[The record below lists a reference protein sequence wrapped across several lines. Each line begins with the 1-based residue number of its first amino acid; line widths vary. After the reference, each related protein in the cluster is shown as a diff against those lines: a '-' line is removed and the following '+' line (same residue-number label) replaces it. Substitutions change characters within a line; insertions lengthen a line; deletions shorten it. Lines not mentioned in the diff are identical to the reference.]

1 MDILL
6 LGNGFDL
13 YHKLPTKYINFLN
26 TVNFLKD
33 NFNETNMT
41 TIGKVFNDERLS
53 GTDNEIRECYEEYY
67 SIYSNFPLNID
78 GVKELIDLAN
88 KNVWFKYLCKLTN
101 KDITWIDFE
110 KEIEK
115 VVFAFEH
122 YLENEYIEQLN
133 FSNLFAH
140 EANIVR
146 TFNFFYYISA
156 EDLVGNTKM
165 HKLKINEQFMVQD
178 PLNKKLYLSKDK
190 VISFLYNQLI
200 DLAKMLKLYLRDF
213 VDVVV
218 KRFKNV
224 NIIDEYIDLSQ
235 VHDVVSL
242 NYTHTFENIYCKEID
257 RNIYHIHG
265 DVDTNIVLGINSN
278 EKDNLEN
285 VNTDFLCFKKYY
297 QRVFYKTDVEY
308 LMALKYSDI
317 FDSKNTNNLVVFG
330 HSLNSTDKD
339 IIMDLFMYS
348 KKITI
353 YCYNEKAMSD
363 NIINLVN
370 IYGREGFDIL
380 RSEKEMTFIV
390 LNDLET

>member
-26 TVNFLKD
+26 TVKFLQE
-33 NFNETNMT
+33 NFNETDMQ
-41 TIGKVFNDERLS
+41 TIGKVFNDERLYGIDS
-53 GTDNEIRECYEEYY
+53 GIKECYEKYY
-67 SIYSNFPLNID
+67 TTYSNFPLNIEAT
-78 GVKELIDLAN
+78 KKLIELAD
-88 KNVWFKYLCKLTN
+88 KNVWFKYLSQLIN

-115 VVFAFEH
+115 VVRAFEH
-122 YLENEYIEQLN
+122 YFENEYIEKLN
-133 FSNLFAH
+133 FSDLFAH
-140 EANIVR
+140 EVNIMHI
-146 TFNFFYYISA
+146 FNFFYYIVE
-156 EDLVGNTKM
+156 EDFVGDTKM
-165 HKLKINEQFMVQD
+165 HRWELNEQFMVQN
-178 PLNKKLYLSKDK
+178 PLNKKSYLSKDK

-200 DLAKMLKLYLRDF
+200 ELAEMLKLYLRNF

-218 KRFKNV
+218 EKLKSINM
-224 NIIDEYIDLSQ
+224 IDEYIDLSQ
-235 VHDVVSL
+235 VRDVVTL
-242 NYTHTFENIYCKEID
+242 NYTHTFESIYCKEIK

-265 DVDTNIVLGINSN
+265 DVDFNIVLGINSN
-278 EKDNLEN
+278 ENDNLET
-285 VNTDFLCFKKYY
+285 VNTDFLRFKKYY
-297 QRVFYKTDVEY
+297 QRVFYKTDIEY
-308 LMALKYSDI
+308 LMALKYNDI
-317 FDSKNTNNLVVFG
+317 FDSRNTNNLVVFG
-330 HSLNSTDKD
+330 HSLDSTDKD

-390 LNDLET
+390 LDEI

>member
-26 TVNFLKD
+26 TVKFLQE
-33 NFNETNMT
+33 NFNETDMS
-41 TIGKVFNDERLS
+41 TIGKVFNDERLC
-53 GTDNEIRECYEEYY
+53 GIDNGIKECYEKYY
-67 SIYSNFPLNID
+67 TTYSNFPLNIEAT
-78 GVKELIDLAN
+78 KKLIELAD
-88 KNVWFKYLCKLTN
+88 KNVWFKYLSQLIN

-115 VVFAFEH
+115 VVRAFEH
-122 YLENEYIEQLN
+122 YLENEYIEQLT
-133 FSNLFAH
+133 FSNLVTH
-140 EANIVR
+140 EANIMR
-146 TFNFFYYISA
+146 IFNFFYYIVE
-156 EDLVGNTKM
+156 EDFDVYTTILRCE
-165 HKLKINEQFMVQD
+165 LNEQSMVQN
-178 PLNKKLYLSKDK
+178 PLNKKSYLSKDK

-200 DLAKMLKLYLRDF
+200 ELAEMLKLYLRNF

-218 KRFKNV
+218 EKLKSINM
-224 NIIDEYIDLSQ
+224 IDEYIDLSQ
-235 VHDVVSL
+235 VRDVVTL
-242 NYTHTFENIYCKEID
+242 NYTHTFESIYCKEIK

-265 DVDTNIVLGINSN
+265 DVDFNIVLGINSN
-278 EKDNLEN
+278 ENDNLET
-285 VNTDFLCFKKYY
+285 VNTDFLRFKKYY
-297 QRVFYKTDVEY
+297 QRVFYKTDIEY
-308 LMALKYSDI
+308 LIALKYNDI
-317 FDSKNTNNLVVFG
+317 FDSRNTNNLVVFG
-330 HSLNSTDKD
+330 HSLDSTDKD

-390 LNDLET
+390 LDEI

>member
-26 TVNFLKD
+26 TVKFLQE
-33 NFNETNMT
+33 NFNETDMQ
-41 TIGKVFNDERLS
+41 TIGKVFNDERLYGIDS
-53 GTDNEIRECYEEYY
+53 GIKECYEKYY
-67 SIYSNFPLNID
+67 TTYSNFPLNIEAT
-78 GVKELIDLAN
+78 KKLIELAD
-88 KNVWFKYLCKLTN
+88 KNVWFKYLSQLIN

-115 VVFAFEH
+115 VVRAFEH
-122 YLENEYIEQLN
+122 YFENEYIEKLN
-133 FSNLFAH
+133 FSDLFAH
-140 EANIVR
+140 EVNIMHI
-146 TFNFFYYISA
+146 FNFFYYVVE
-156 EDLVGNTKM
+156 EDFVGDTKM
-165 HKLKINEQFMVQD
+165 HRWELNEQFMVQN
-178 PLNKKLYLSKDK
+178 PLNKKSYLSKDK

-200 DLAKMLKLYLRDF
+200 ELAEMLKLYLRNF

-218 KRFKNV
+218 EKLKSINM
-224 NIIDEYIDLSQ
+224 IDEYIDLSQ
-235 VHDVVSL
+235 VRDVVTL
-242 NYTHTFENIYCKEID
+242 NYTHTFESIYCREIK

-265 DVDTNIVLGINSN
+265 DVDFNIVLGINSN
-278 EKDNLEN
+278 ENDNLET
-285 VNTDFLCFKKYY
+285 VNTDFLRFKKYY
-297 QRVFYKTDVEY
+297 QRVFYKTDIEY
-308 LMALKYSDI
+308 LMALKYNDI
-317 FDSKNTNNLVVFG
+317 FDSRNTNNLVVFG
-330 HSLNSTDKD
+330 HSLDSTDKD

-380 RSEKEMTFIV
+380 RSEKELTFIV
-390 LNDLET
+390 LDEI

>member
-26 TVNFLKD
+26 TVKFLQE
-33 NFNETNMT
+33 NFNETDMS
-41 TIGKVFNDERLS
+41 TIGNVFNDERLY
-53 GTDNEIRECYEEYY
+53 GIDNGIKECYEKYY
-67 SIYSNFPLNID
+67 TTYSNFPLNIEAT
-78 GVKELIDLAN
+78 KKLIELAD
-88 KNVWFKYLCKLTN
+88 KNVWFKYLSQLIN

-115 VVFAFEH
+115 VVRAFEH
-122 YLENEYIEQLN
+122 YFENEYIEKLN
-133 FSNLFAH
+133 FSDLFAH
-140 EANIVR
+140 EVNIMHI
-146 TFNFFYYISA
+146 FNFFYYVVE
-156 EDLVGNTKM
+156 EDFVGDTKM
-165 HKLKINEQFMVQD
+165 HRWELNEQFMVQN
-178 PLNKKLYLSKDK
+178 PLNKKSYLSKEK

-200 DLAKMLKLYLRDF
+200 ELAEMLNLYLRNF

-218 KRFKNV
+218 EKLKSINM
-224 NIIDEYIDLSQ
+224 IDEYIDLSQ
-235 VHDVVSL
+235 VRDVVTL
-242 NYTHTFENIYCKEID
+242 NYTHTFESIYCKEIK

-265 DVDTNIVLGINSN
+265 DVDFNIVLGINSN
-278 EKDNLEN
+278 ENDNLET
-285 VNTDFLCFKKYY
+285 VNTDFLRFKKYY
-297 QRVFYKTDVEY
+297 QRVFYKTDIEY
-308 LMALKYSDI
+308 LMALKYNDI
-317 FDSKNTNNLVVFG
+317 FDSRNTNNLVVFG
-330 HSLNSTDKD
+330 HSLDSTDKD

-348 KKITI
+348 KKISI

-390 LNDLET
+390 LDEI

>member
-26 TVNFLKD
+26 TVKFLQE
-33 NFNETNMT
+33 NFNETDMQ
-41 TIGKVFNDERLS
+41 TIGKVFNDERLYGIDS
-53 GTDNEIRECYEEYY
+53 GIKECYEKYY
-67 SIYSNFPLNID
+67 TTYSNFPLNIEAT
-78 GVKELIDLAN
+78 KKLIELAD
-88 KNVWFKYLCKLTN
+88 KNVWFKYLSQLIN

-115 VVFAFEH
+115 VVRAFEH
-122 YLENEYIEQLN
+122 YFENEYIEKLN
-133 FSNLFAH
+133 FSDLFAH
-140 EANIVR
+140 EVNIMHI
-146 TFNFFYYISA
+146 FNFFYYLVE
-156 EDLVGNTKM
+156 EDFVGDTKM
-165 HKLKINEQFMVQD
+165 HRWELNEQFMVQN
-178 PLNKKLYLSKDK
+178 PLNKKSYLSKEK

-200 DLAKMLKLYLRDF
+200 ELAEMLKLYLRNF

-218 KRFKNV
+218 EKLKSINM
-224 NIIDEYIDLSQ
+224 IDEYIDLSQ
-235 VHDVVSL
+235 VRDVVTL
-242 NYTHTFENIYCKEID
+242 NYTHTFESIYCREIK

-265 DVDTNIVLGINSN
+265 DVDFNIVLGINSN
-278 EKDNLEN
+278 ENDNLET
-285 VNTDFLCFKKYY
+285 VNTDFLRFKKYY
-297 QRVFYKTDVEY
+297 QRVFYKTDIEY
-308 LMALKYSDI
+308 LMALKYNDI
-317 FDSKNTNNLVVFG
+317 FDSRNTNNLVVFG
-330 HSLNSTDKD
+330 HSLDSTDKD

-390 LNDLET
+390 LDEI

>member
-26 TVNFLKD
+26 TVKFLQE
-33 NFNETNMT
+33 NFNETDMP
-41 TIGKVFNDERLS
+41 TIGKVFNDERLYGIDS
-53 GTDNEIRECYEEYY
+53 GIKECYEKYY
-67 SIYSNFPLNID
+67 TIYSNFPLNIEAT
-78 GVKELIDLAN
+78 KKLIELAD
-88 KNVWFKYLCKLTN
+88 KNVWFKYLSQLIN

-115 VVFAFEH
+115 VVRAFEH
-122 YLENEYIEQLN
+122 YLENEYIEQLT
-133 FSNLFAH
+133 FSNLVTH
-140 EANIVR
+140 EANIMR
-146 TFNFFYYISA
+146 IFNFFYYIV
-156 EDLVGNTKM
+156 EENFVGDTKM
-165 HKLKINEQFMVQD
+165 HRLELNEQFMVQN
-178 PLNKKLYLSKDK
+178 PLNKKSYLSKDK

-200 DLAKMLKLYLRDF
+200 ELAEMLKLYLRNF

-218 KRFKNV
+218 EKLKSINM
-224 NIIDEYIDLSQ
+224 IDEYIDLSQ
-235 VHDVVSL
+235 VRDVVTL
-242 NYTHTFENIYCKEID
+242 NYTHTFESIYCKEIK

-265 DVDTNIVLGINSN
+265 DVDFNIVLGINSN
-278 EKDNLEN
+278 ENDNLET
-285 VNTDFLCFKKYY
+285 VNTDFLRFKKYY
-297 QRVFYKTDVEY
+297 QRVFYKTDIEY
-308 LMALKYSDI
+308 LMALKYNDI
-317 FDSKNTNNLVVFG
+317 FDSRNTNNLVVFG
-330 HSLNSTDKD
+330 HSLDSTDKD

-390 LNDLET
+390 LDEI

>member
-26 TVNFLKD
+26 TVKFLQE
-33 NFNETNMT
+33 NFNETDMP

-53 GTDNEIRECYEEYY
+53 GIDNGIKECYKKYY
-67 SIYSNFPLNID
+67 TTYSNFPLNIED
-78 GVKELIDLAN
+78 TKKLIELAD
-88 KNVWFKYLCKLTN
+88 KNVWFKYLSQLIN

-115 VVFAFEH
+115 VVRAFEH
-122 YLENEYIEQLN
+122 YLENEYIEQLT
-133 FSNLFAH
+133 FSNLVTH
-140 EANIVR
+140 EANIMR
-146 TFNFFYYISA
+146 IFNFFYYIVE
-156 EDLVGNTKM
+156 EDFVGDTKM
-165 HKLKINEQFMVQD
+165 HRLELNEQFMVQN
-178 PLNKKLYLSKDK
+178 PLNKKSYLSKDK

-200 DLAKMLKLYLRDF
+200 ELAEMLKLYLRNF

-218 KRFKNV
+218 EKLKSINMV
-224 NIIDEYIDLSQ
+224 DEYIDLSQ
-235 VHDVVSL
+235 VRDVVTL
-242 NYTHTFENIYCKEID
+242 NYTHTFESIYCKEIK

-265 DVDTNIVLGINSN
+265 DVDFNIVLGINSN
-278 EKDNLEN
+278 ENDNLET
-285 VNTDFLCFKKYY
+285 VNTDFLRFKKYY
-297 QRVFYKTDVEY
+297 QRVFYKTDIEY
-308 LMALKYSDI
+308 LMALKYNDI
-317 FDSKNTNNLVVFG
+317 FDSRNTNNLVVFG
-330 HSLNSTDKD
+330 HSLDSTDKD

-390 LNDLET
+390 LDEI

>member
-26 TVNFLKD
+26 TVKFLQE
-33 NFNETNMT
+33 NFNETDMS
-41 TIGKVFNDERLS
+41 TIGKVFNDERLC
-53 GTDNEIRECYEEYY
+53 GIDNGIKECYEKYY
-67 SIYSNFPLNID
+67 TTYSNFPLNIEAT
-78 GVKELIDLAN
+78 KKLIELAD
-88 KNVWFKYLCKLTN
+88 KNVWFKYLSQLIN

-115 VVFAFEH
+115 VVRAFEH
-122 YLENEYIEQLN
+122 YLENEYIEQLT
-133 FSNLFAH
+133 FSNLVTH
-140 EANIVR
+140 EANIMR
-146 TFNFFYYISA
+146 IFNFFYYIVE
-156 EDLVGNTKM
+156 EDFVGDTKM
-165 HKLKINEQFMVQD
+165 HRLELNEQFMVQN
-178 PLNKKLYLSKDK
+178 PLNKKSYLSKDK

-200 DLAKMLKLYLRDF
+200 ELAEMLKLYLRNF

-218 KRFKNV
+218 EKLKSINM
-224 NIIDEYIDLSQ
+224 IDEYIDLSQ
-235 VHDVVSL
+235 VRDVVTL
-242 NYTHTFENIYCKEID
+242 NYTHTFESIYCKEIK

-265 DVDTNIVLGINSN
+265 DVDFNIVLGINSN
-278 EKDNLEN
+278 ENDNLET
-285 VNTDFLCFKKYY
+285 VNTDFLRFKKYY
-297 QRVFYKTDVEY
+297 QRVFYKTDIEY
-308 LMALKYSDI
+308 LMALKYNDI
-317 FDSKNTNNLVVFG
+317 FDSRNTNNLVVFG
-330 HSLNSTDKD
+330 HSLDSTDKD

-390 LNDLET
+390 LDEI

>member
-26 TVNFLKD
+26 TVKFLQE
-33 NFNETNMT
+33 NFNETDMP

-53 GTDNEIRECYEEYY
+53 GIDNGIKECYKKYY
-67 SIYSNFPLNID
+67 TTYSNFPLNIED
-78 GVKELIDLAN
+78 TKKLIELAD
-88 KNVWFKYLCKLTN
+88 KNVWFKYLSQLIN

-115 VVFAFEH
+115 VVRAFEH
-122 YLENEYIEQLN
+122 YLENEYIEQLT
-133 FSNLFAH
+133 FSNLVTH
-140 EANIVR
+140 EANIMR
-146 TFNFFYYISA
+146 IFNFFYYIVE
-156 EDLVGNTKM
+156 EDFVGDTKM
-165 HKLKINEQFMVQD
+165 HRLELNEQFMVQN
-178 PLNKKLYLSKDK
+178 PLNKKSYLSKDK

-200 DLAKMLKLYLRDF
+200 ELAEMLKLYLRNF

-218 KRFKNV
+218 EKLKSINM
-224 NIIDEYIDLSQ
+224 IDEYIDLSQ
-235 VHDVVSL
+235 VRDVVTL
-242 NYTHTFENIYCKEID
+242 NYTHIFESIYCKEIK

-265 DVDTNIVLGINSN
+265 DVDFNIVLGINSN
-278 EKDNLEN
+278 ENDNLET
-285 VNTDFLCFKKYY
+285 VNTDFLRFKKYY
-297 QRVFYKTDVEY
+297 QRVFYKTDIEY
-308 LMALKYSDI
+308 LMALKYNDI
-317 FDSKNTNNLVVFG
+317 FDSRNTNNLIVFG
-330 HSLNSTDKD
+330 HSLDSTDKD

-390 LNDLET
+390 LDEI

>member
-26 TVNFLKD
+26 TVKFLQE
-33 NFNETNMT
+33 NFNETDMS
-41 TIGKVFNDERLS
+41 TIGKVFNDERLYGIDS
-53 GTDNEIRECYEEYY
+53 GIKECYEKYY
-67 SIYSNFPLNID
+67 TTYSNFPLNIED
-78 GVKELIDLAN
+78 TKKLIELAD
-88 KNVWFKYLCKLTN
+88 KNVWFKYLSQLIN

-115 VVFAFEH
+115 VVRAFEH
-122 YLENEYIEQLN
+122 YLENEYIEQLT
-133 FSNLFAH
+133 FSNLVTH
-140 EANIVR
+140 EANIMR
-146 TFNFFYYISA
+146 IFNFFYYIVE
-156 EDLVGNTKM
+156 EDFVGDTKM
-165 HKLKINEQFMVQD
+165 HRLELNEQFMVQN
-178 PLNKKLYLSKDK
+178 PLNKKSYLSKDK

-200 DLAKMLKLYLRDF
+200 ELAEMLKLYLRNF

-218 KRFKNV
+218 EKLKSINM
-224 NIIDEYIDLSQ
+224 IDEYIDLSQ
-235 VHDVVSL
+235 VRDVVTL
-242 NYTHTFENIYCKEID
+242 NYTHTFESIYCKEIK

-265 DVDTNIVLGINSN
+265 DVDFNIVLGINSN
-278 EKDNLEN
+278 ENHNLET
-285 VNTDFLCFKKYY
+285 VNTDFLRFKKYY
-297 QRVFYKTDVEY
+297 QRVFYKTDIEY
-308 LMALKYSDI
+308 LMALKYNDI
-317 FDSKNTNNLVVFG
+317 FDSRNTNNLVVFG
-330 HSLNSTDKD
+330 HSLDSTDKD

-390 LNDLET
+390 LDEI

>member
-26 TVNFLKD
+26 TVKFLQE
-33 NFNETNMT
+33 NFNETDMP

-53 GTDNEIRECYEEYY
+53 GIDNGIKECYKKYY
-67 SIYSNFPLNID
+67 TTYSNFPLNIED
-78 GVKELIDLAN
+78 TKKLIELAD
-88 KNVWFKYLCKLTN
+88 KNVWFKYLSQLIN

-115 VVFAFEH
+115 VVRAFEH
-122 YLENEYIEQLN
+122 YLENEYIEQLT
-133 FSNLFAH
+133 FSNLVTH
-140 EANIVR
+140 EANIMR
-146 TFNFFYYISA
+146 IFNFFYYIVE
-156 EDLVGNTKM
+156 EDFVGDTKM
-165 HKLKINEQFMVQD
+165 HRLELNEQFMVQN
-178 PLNKKLYLSKDK
+178 PLNKKSYLSKDK

-200 DLAKMLKLYLRDF
+200 ELAEMLKLYLRNF

-218 KRFKNV
+218 EKLKSINM
-224 NIIDEYIDLSQ
+224 IDEYIDLSQ
-235 VHDVVSL
+235 VRDVVTL
-242 NYTHTFENIYCKEID
+242 NYTHTFESIYCKEIK

-265 DVDTNIVLGINSN
+265 DVDFNIVLGINSN
-278 EKDNLEN
+278 ENDNLET
-285 VNTDFLCFKKYY
+285 VNTDFLRFKKYY
-297 QRVFYKTDVEY
+297 QRVFYKTDIEY
-308 LMALKYSDI
+308 LMALKYNDI
-317 FDSKNTNNLVVFG
+317 FDSRNTNNLVVFG
-330 HSLNSTDKD
+330 HSLDSTDKD

-390 LNDLET
+390 LDEI

>member
-26 TVNFLKD
+26 TVKFLQE
-33 NFNETNMT
+33 NFNETDMQ
-41 TIGKVFNDERLS
+41 TIGKVFNDERLYGIDS
-53 GTDNEIRECYEEYY
+53 GIKECYEKYY
-67 SIYSNFPLNID
+67 TTYSNFPLNIETT
-78 GVKELIDLAN
+78 KKLIELAD
-88 KNVWFKYLCKLTN
+88 KNVWFKYLSQLIN

-115 VVFAFEH
+115 VVRAFEH
-122 YLENEYIEQLN
+122 YFENEYIEKLN
-133 FSNLFAH
+133 FSDLFAH
-140 EANIVR
+140 EVNIMHI
-146 TFNFFYYISA
+146 FNFFYYVVE
-156 EDLVGNTKM
+156 EDFVGDTKM
-165 HKLKINEQFMVQD
+165 HRWELNEQFMVQN
-178 PLNKKLYLSKDK
+178 PLNKKSYLSKDK

-200 DLAKMLKLYLRDF
+200 ELAEMLKLYLRNF

-218 KRFKNV
+218 EKLKSINM
-224 NIIDEYIDLSQ
+224 IDEYIDLSQ
-235 VHDVVSL
+235 VRDVVTL
-242 NYTHTFENIYCKEID
+242 NYTHTFESIYCREIK

-265 DVDTNIVLGINSN
+265 DVDFNIVLGINSN
-278 EKDNLEN
+278 ENDNLET
-285 VNTDFLCFKKYY
+285 VNTDFLRFKKYY
-297 QRVFYKTDVEY
+297 QRVFYKTDIEY
-308 LMALKYSDI
+308 LMALKYNDI
-317 FDSKNTNNLVVFG
+317 FDSRNTNNLVVFG
-330 HSLNSTDKD
+330 HSLDSTDKD

-390 LNDLET
+390 LDEI

>member
-26 TVNFLKD
+26 TVKFLQE
-33 NFNETNMT
+33 NFNETDMP
-41 TIGKVFNDERLS
+41 TIGKVFNDERLYGIDS
-53 GTDNEIRECYEEYY
+53 GIKECYEKYY
-67 SIYSNFPLNID
+67 TTYSNFPLNIETT
-78 GVKELIDLAN
+78 KKLIELAD
-88 KNVWFKYLCKLTN
+88 KNVWFKYLSQLIN

-115 VVFAFEH
+115 VVRAFEH
-122 YLENEYIEQLN
+122 YFENEYIEKLN
-133 FSNLFAH
+133 FSDLFAH
-140 EANIVR
+140 EVNIMHI
-146 TFNFFYYISA
+146 FNFFYYVVE
-156 EDLVGNTKM
+156 EDFVGDTKM
-165 HKLKINEQFMVQD
+165 HRWELNEQFMVQN
-178 PLNKKLYLSKDK
+178 PLNKKSYLSKDK

-200 DLAKMLKLYLRDF
+200 ELAEMLKLYLRNF

-218 KRFKNV
+218 EKLKSINM
-224 NIIDEYIDLSQ
+224 IDEYIDLSQ
-235 VHDVVSL
+235 VRDVVTL
-242 NYTHTFENIYCKEID
+242 NYTHTFESIYCREIK

-265 DVDTNIVLGINSN
+265 DVDFNIVLGINSN
-278 EKDNLEN
+278 ENDNLET
-285 VNTDFLCFKKYY
+285 VNTDFLRFKKYY
-297 QRVFYKTDVEY
+297 QRVFYKTDIEY
-308 LMALKYSDI
+308 LMALKYNDI
-317 FDSKNTNNLVVFG
+317 FDSRNTNNLVVFG
-330 HSLNSTDKD
+330 HSLDSTDKD

-390 LNDLET
+390 LDEI

>member
-26 TVNFLKD
+26 TVKFLQE
-33 NFNETNMT
+33 NFNETDML

-53 GTDNEIRECYEEYY
+53 GIDNGIKECYKKYY
-67 SIYSNFPLNID
+67 TTYSNFPLNIED
-78 GVKELIDLAN
+78 TKKLIELAD
-88 KNVWFKYLCKLTN
+88 KNVWFKYLSQLIN

-115 VVFAFEH
+115 VVRAFEH
-122 YLENEYIEQLN
+122 YLENEYIEQLT
-133 FSNLFAH
+133 FSNLFTH
-140 EANIVR
+140 EANIMR
-146 TFNFFYYISA
+146 IFNFFYYIVE
-156 EDLVGNTKM
+156 EDFVGDTKM
-165 HKLKINEQFMVQD
+165 HRLELNEQFMVQN
-178 PLNKKLYLSKDK
+178 PLNKKSYLSKDK
-190 VISFLYNQLI
+190 VISFLYTQLI
-200 DLAKMLKLYLRDF
+200 ELAEMLKLYLRNF

-218 KRFKNV
+218 EKLKSINM
-224 NIIDEYIDLSQ
+224 IDEYIDLSQ
-235 VHDVVSL
+235 VRDVVTL
-242 NYTHTFENIYCKEID
+242 NYTHTFESIYCKEIK

-265 DVDTNIVLGINSN
+265 DVDFNIVLGINSN
-278 EKDNLEN
+278 ENDNLET
-285 VNTDFLCFKKYY
+285 VNTDFLRFKKYY
-297 QRVFYKTDVEY
+297 QRVFYKTDIEY
-308 LMALKYSDI
+308 LMALKYNDI
-317 FDSKNTNNLVVFG
+317 FDSRNTNNLVVFG
-330 HSLNSTDKD
+330 HSLDSTDKD

-390 LNDLET
+390 LDEI

>member
-26 TVNFLKD
+26 TVKFLQE
-33 NFNETNMT
+33 NFNETDMQT
-41 TIGKVFNDERLS
+41 MGKVFNDERLYGIDS
-53 GTDNEIRECYEEYY
+53 GIKECYEKYY
-67 SIYSNFPLNID
+67 TTYSNFPLKIEAT
-78 GVKELIDLAN
+78 KKLIELAD
-88 KNVWFKYLCKLTN
+88 KNVWFKYLSQLIN

-115 VVFAFEH
+115 VVRAFEH
-122 YLENEYIEQLN
+122 YFENEYIEKLN
-133 FSNLFAH
+133 FSDLFAH
-140 EANIVR
+140 EVNIMHI
-146 TFNFFYYISA
+146 FNFFYYVVE
-156 EDLVGNTKM
+156 EDFVGDTKM
-165 HKLKINEQFMVQD
+165 HRWELNEQFMVQN
-178 PLNKKLYLSKDK
+178 PLNKKSYLSKDK

-200 DLAKMLKLYLRDF
+200 ELAEMLKLYLRNF

-218 KRFKNV
+218 EKLKS
-224 NIIDEYIDLSQ
+224 ISMIDEYIDLSQ
-235 VHDVVSL
+235 VRDVVTL
-242 NYTHTFENIYCKEID
+242 NYTHTFESIYCREIK

-265 DVDTNIVLGINSN
+265 DVDFNIVLGINSN
-278 EKDNLEN
+278 ENDNLET
-285 VNTDFLCFKKYY
+285 VNTDFLRFKKYY
-297 QRVFYKTDVEY
+297 QRVFYKTDIEY
-308 LMALKYSDI
+308 LMALKYNDI
-317 FDSKNTNNLVVFG
+317 FDSRNTSNLVVFG
-330 HSLNSTDKD
+330 HSLDSTDKD

-390 LNDLET
+390 LDEI

>member
-26 TVNFLKD
+26 TVKFLQE
-33 NFNETNMT
+33 NFNETDMQT
-41 TIGKVFNDERLS
+41 MGKVFNDERLYGIDS
-53 GTDNEIRECYEEYY
+53 GIKECYEKYY
-67 SIYSNFPLNID
+67 TTYSNFPLNIEAT
-78 GVKELIDLAN
+78 KKLIELAD
-88 KNVWFKYLCKLTN
+88 KNVWFKYLSQLIN

-115 VVFAFEH
+115 VVRAFDH
-122 YLENEYIEQLN
+122 YFENEYIEKLN
-133 FSNLFAH
+133 FSDLFAH
-140 EANIVR
+140 EVNIMHI
-146 TFNFFYYISA
+146 FNFFYYVVE
-156 EDLVGNTKM
+156 EDFVGDTKM
-165 HKLKINEQFMVQD
+165 HRWELNEQFMVQN
-178 PLNKKLYLSKDK
+178 PLNKKSYLSKDK

-200 DLAKMLKLYLRDF
+200 ELAEMLKLYLRNF

-218 KRFKNV
+218 EKLKSINM
-224 NIIDEYIDLSQ
+224 IDEYIDLSQ
-235 VHDVVSL
+235 VRDVVTL
-242 NYTHTFENIYCKEID
+242 NYTHTFESIYCREIK

-265 DVDTNIVLGINSN
+265 DVDFNIVLGINSN
-278 EKDNLEN
+278 ENDNLET
-285 VNTDFLCFKKYY
+285 VNTDFLRFKKYY
-297 QRVFYKTDVEY
+297 QRVFYKTDIEY
-308 LMALKYSDI
+308 LMALKYNDI
-317 FDSKNTNNLVVFG
+317 FDSRNTNNLVVFG
-330 HSLNSTDKD
+330 HSLDSTDKD

-390 LNDLET
+390 LDEI

>member
-26 TVNFLKD
+26 TVKFLQE
-33 NFNETNMT
+33 NFNETDMQ
-41 TIGKVFNDERLS
+41 TIGKVFNDERLYGIDS
-53 GTDNEIRECYEEYY
+53 GIKECYEKYY
-67 SIYSNFPLNID
+67 TTYSNFPLNIEAT
-78 GVKELIDLAN
+78 KKLIELAD
-88 KNVWFKYLCKLTN
+88 KNVWFKYLSQLIN

-115 VVFAFEH
+115 VVRAFEH
-122 YLENEYIEQLN
+122 YFENEYIEKLN
-133 FSNLFAH
+133 FSDLFAH
-140 EANIVR
+140 EVNIMHI
-146 TFNFFYYISA
+146 FNFFYYVVE
-156 EDLVGNTKM
+156 EDFVGDTKM
-165 HKLKINEQFMVQD
+165 HWWELNEQFMVQN
-178 PLNKKLYLSKDK
+178 PLNKKSYLSKDK

-200 DLAKMLKLYLRDF
+200 ELAEMLKLYLRNF

-218 KRFKNV
+218 EKLKSINM
-224 NIIDEYIDLSQ
+224 IDEYIDLSQ
-235 VHDVVSL
+235 VRDVVTL
-242 NYTHTFENIYCKEID
+242 NYTHTFESIYCREIK

-265 DVDTNIVLGINSN
+265 DVDFNIVLGINSN
-278 EKDNLEN
+278 ENDNLET
-285 VNTDFLCFKKYY
+285 VNTDFLRFKKYY
-297 QRVFYKTDVEY
+297 QRVFYKTDIEY
-308 LMALKYSDI
+308 LMALKYNDI
-317 FDSKNTNNLVVFG
+317 FDSRNTNNLVVFG
-330 HSLNSTDKD
+330 HSLDSTDKD

-380 RSEKEMTFIV
+380 RSEKELTFIV
-390 LNDLET
+390 LDEI

>member
-26 TVNFLKD
+26 TVKFLQE
-33 NFNETNMT
+33 NFNETDMQ
-41 TIGKVFNDERLS
+41 TIGKVFNDERLYGIDS
-53 GTDNEIRECYEEYY
+53 GIKECYEKYY
-67 SIYSNFPLNID
+67 TTYSNFPLNIEAT
-78 GVKELIDLAN
+78 KKLIELAD
-88 KNVWFKYLCKLTN
+88 KNVWFKYLSQLIN

-115 VVFAFEH
+115 VVRAFEH
-122 YLENEYIEQLN
+122 YFENEYIEKLN
-133 FSNLFAH
+133 FSDLFAH
-140 EANIVR
+140 EVNIMHI
-146 TFNFFYYISA
+146 FNFFYYVVE
-156 EDLVGNTKM
+156 EDFVGDTKM
-165 HKLKINEQFMVQD
+165 HRWELNEQFMVQN
-178 PLNKKLYLSKDK
+178 PLNKKSYLSKEK

-200 DLAKMLKLYLRDF
+200 ELAEMLNLYLRNF

-218 KRFKNV
+218 EKLKSINM
-224 NIIDEYIDLSQ
+224 IDEYIDLSQ
-235 VHDVVSL
+235 VRDVVTL
-242 NYTHTFENIYCKEID
+242 NYTHTFESIYCKEIK

-265 DVDTNIVLGINSN
+265 DVDFNIVLGINSN
-278 EKDNLEN
+278 ENDNLET
-285 VNTDFLCFKKYY
+285 VNTDFLRFKKYY
-297 QRVFYKTDVEY
+297 QRVFYKTDIEY
-308 LMALKYSDI
+308 LMALKYNDI
-317 FDSKNTNNLVVFG
+317 FDSRNTNNLVVFG
-330 HSLNSTDKD
+330 HSLDSTDKD

-390 LNDLET
+390 LDEI

>member
-26 TVNFLKD
+26 TVKFLQE
-33 NFNETNMT
+33 NFNETDMP

-53 GTDNEIRECYEEYY
+53 GIDNGIKECYKKYY
-67 SIYSNFPLNID
+67 TTYSNFPLNIED
-78 GVKELIDLAN
+78 TKKLIELAD
-88 KNVWFKYLCKLTN
+88 KNVWFKYLSQLIN

-115 VVFAFEH
+115 VVRAFEH
-122 YLENEYIEQLN
+122 YLENEYIEQLT
-133 FSNLFAH
+133 FSNLVTH
-140 EANIVR
+140 EANIMR
-146 TFNFFYYISA
+146 IFNFFYYIVE
-156 EDLVGNTKM
+156 EDFVGDTKM
-165 HKLKINEQFMVQD
+165 HRLELNEQFMVQN
-178 PLNKKLYLSKDK
+178 PLNKKSYLSKDK

-200 DLAKMLKLYLRDF
+200 ELAEMLKLYLRNF

-218 KRFKNV
+218 EKLKSINM
-224 NIIDEYIDLSQ
+224 IDEYIDLSQ
-235 VHDVVSL
+235 VRDVVTL
-242 NYTHTFENIYCKEID
+242 NYTHTFESIYCKEIK

-265 DVDTNIVLGINSN
+265 DVDFNIVLGINSN
-278 EKDNLEN
+278 ENDSLET
-285 VNTDFLCFKKYY
+285 VNTDFLRFKKYY
-297 QRVFYKTDVEY
+297 QRVFYKTDIEY
-308 LMALKYSDI
+308 LMALKYNDI
-317 FDSKNTNNLVVFG
+317 FDSRNTNNLVVFG
-330 HSLNSTDKD
+330 HSLDSTDKD

-390 LNDLET
+390 LDEI